1 MRASDYTLA
10 AAPCWALASD
20 HEAQVAL
27 ERALVQTFLEHV
39 NDHVYFKD
47 RDSRIIAVS
56 LSKAKSDGLA
66 VQDLIG
72 KTDADLFV
80 GDHAQA
86 ARADE
91 LRIMETGVPVL
102 NKLERLVWANGN
114 AAWVRCSKLPL
125 RNERGEV
132 VGTFGISEDITHARD
147 MEESLEKTQRELID
161 ASRFAGMAEVATGV
175 LHNVGNVLNSLNV
188 SASVIGTTLRQ
199 SKIDNLV
206 KVVALLQEHSGDLRA
221 FVTGDAKGKLIP
233 GYLQALAGH
242 LMEERTELLRE
253 LDSLQKNID
262 HIKEIVSMQQAYAT
276 MAGVT
281 EPLSPASLV
290 EDALRMNSAAL
301 VRHDVSVVREF
312 GPAPLVAVERGKVL
326 QILINLI
333 RNAKYAIDDGA
344 NAERRMTL
352 RILRQDEATVR
363 ISVRDTGVGIPP
375 ENLTRI
381 FSHGFT
387 TRRGG
392 HGFGLHSSALAAREM
407 GGALNGGSDGPGK
420 GAIFHLDLPVADN
433 LAA

>member
-1 MRASDYTLA
+1 
-10 AAPCWALASD
+10 
-20 HEAQVAL
+20 
-27 ERALVQTFLEHV
+27 
-39 NDHVYFKD
+39 
-47 RDSRIIAVS
+47 
-56 LSKAKSDGLA
+56 
-66 VQDLIG
+66 
-72 KTDADLFV
+72 
-80 GDHAQA
+80 
-86 ARADE
+86 
-91 LRIMETGVPVL
+91 
-102 NKLERLVWANGN
+102 
-114 AAWVRCSKLPL
+114 
-125 RNERGEV
+125 
-132 VGTFGISEDITHARD
+132 
-147 MEESLEKTQRELID
+147 
-161 ASRFAGMAEVATGV
+161 
-175 LHNVGNVLNSLNV
+175 
-188 SASVIGTTLRQ
+188 
-199 SKIDNLV
+199 
-206 KVVALLQEHSGDLRA
+206 
-221 FVTGDAKGKLIP
+221 
-233 GYLQALAGH
+233 
-242 LMEERTELLRE
+242 MEERTELLRE